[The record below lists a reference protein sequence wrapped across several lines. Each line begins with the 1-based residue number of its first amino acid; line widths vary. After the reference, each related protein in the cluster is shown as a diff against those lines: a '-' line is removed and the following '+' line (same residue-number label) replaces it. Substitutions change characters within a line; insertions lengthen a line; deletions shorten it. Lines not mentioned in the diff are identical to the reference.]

1 MSAPALPA
9 AREIADAVRA
19 RRTTARDVV
28 AAALLRI
35 KAGDPALNCF
45 TAITGERALA
55 DAARV
60 DRLIGEG
67 RDPGPLAGVPFAA
80 KNLFDVAGVVT
91 LAGSRINLDRPA
103 PARDAAAVAALT
115 RAGAVLVGTT
125 NMEEYAYGFT
135 TENAHFGAT
144 RNPHD
149 PARVAGGSSGGSA
162 AAVAAGLAPLALGT
176 DTNGSIRVP
185 AALCGVFGLKP
196 TYGRVSRAGVF
207 PLAASLDHVGP
218 FARSVHDLALAYDA
232 LQGPDPA
239 DPACSARP
247 AARVLPELSRGTA
260 GLRIAVAGGHFARGA
275 APEALAAVE
284 RVAQALGAGRRVT
297 VPEAHRARAAAML
310 VTAGEAAN
318 LHLARLRAR
327 AADFDPITRD
337 RFLAGALLPAA
348 LYVQAQRFRA
358 WFRARVRALFQDVD
372 VLLAPTT
379 PYPAPPIGA
388 PRTTTVGGSEV
399 MTRPHLGVFTQP
411 LSFIGLPVLSVPVV
425 QPGALPLGVQLV
437 AAPFAE
443 AALLR
448 VASALEAEGVVAAPL
463 APPRAGSA
471 GAT

>member
-1 MSAPALPA
+1 
-9 AREIADAVRA
+9 
-19 RRTTARDVV
+19 
-28 AAALLRI
+28 
-35 KAGDPALNCF
+35 
-45 TAITGERALA
+45 
-55 DAARV
+55 
-60 DRLIGEG
+60 
-67 RDPGPLAGVPFAA
+67 
-80 KNLFDVAGVVT
+80 
-91 LAGSRINLDRPA
+91 
-103 PARDAAAVAALT
+103 
-115 RAGAVLVGTT
+115 
-125 NMEEYAYGFT
+125 
-135 TENAHFGAT
+135 
-144 RNPHD
+144 
-149 PARVAGGSSGGSA
+149 
-162 AAVAAGLAPLALGT
+162 
-176 DTNGSIRVP
+176 
-185 AALCGVFGLKP
+185 
-196 TYGRVSRAGVF
+196 
-207 PLAASLDHVGP
+207 
-218 FARSVHDLALAYDA
+218 
-232 LQGPDPA
+232 
-239 DPACSARP
+239 
-247 AARVLPELSRGTA
+247 
-260 GLRIAVAGGHFARGA
+260 
-275 APEALAAVE
+275 VE

-337 RFLAGALLPAA
+337 RFLAAALLPAA

-463 APPRAGSA
+463 APPRSGSA